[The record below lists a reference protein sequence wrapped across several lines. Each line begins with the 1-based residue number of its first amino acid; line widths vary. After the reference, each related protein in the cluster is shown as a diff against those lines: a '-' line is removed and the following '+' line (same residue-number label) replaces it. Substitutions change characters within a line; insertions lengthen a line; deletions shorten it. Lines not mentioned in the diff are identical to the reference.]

1 MGGDKRAREEQQP
14 ANKPDGT
21 DHANRV
27 DHMTQHKIRK
37 RRRRRWRWRVGLF
50 NTLERAQRGVDG
62 VVKRKKKKKKRNI
75 ARAPTSLPFQDE
87 DYFSLRIRC
96 LLKCTAYLS
105 KLFSTASSSSHNI
118 SSQLPL
124 DHKQFKL
131 FFFSLL
137 NRAMLQHS

>member
-1 MGGDKRAREEQQP
+1 M
-14 ANKPDGT
+14 
-21 DHANRV
+21 
-27 DHMTQHKIRK
+27 
-37 RRRRRWRWRVGLF
+37 WRWRVGLF

-62 VVKRKKKKKKRNI
+62 VVKRKKNVI
-75 ARAPTSLPFQDE
+75 LRAPQPHSLPFQDE

-96 LLKCTAYLS
+96 LLKSTAYLS

-124 DHKQFKL
+124 DHKQFN
-131 FFFSLL
+131 FFFLLL